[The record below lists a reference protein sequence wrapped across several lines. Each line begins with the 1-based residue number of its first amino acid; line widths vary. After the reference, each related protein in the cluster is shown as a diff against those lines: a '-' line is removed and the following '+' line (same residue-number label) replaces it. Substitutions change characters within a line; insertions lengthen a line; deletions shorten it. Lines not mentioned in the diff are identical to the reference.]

1 MSNDVFIFDATSNNF
16 PSIIIENSKKIPVVV
31 EFMGVWSEP
40 CFIVE
45 EIYSKLA
52 VEFAGRFIFAK
63 VDIDEQSALREQYE
77 IENVPVVMVF
87 HHGEVVR
94 VEMGQ
99 INEAEARAL
108 LSDFGIVNENDVLR
122 QQARDKHLAGDT
134 PAAIMLLTQAIRSNP
149 ADTRVAMDMVQIFID
164 IGNIGDA
171 TSLFN
176 RLPDKAK
183 ESETGKSLIGQL
195 TFIDHAAKTEGVEKL
210 QQRLQENSD
219 DHDARFDLVI
229 CLIATHD
236 YQQAMDHLLQLLS
249 SVPDYKDGA
258 AREMMIGVTGTLAT
272 TQPELAKEYKRKFA
286 NLTA

>member
-149 ADTRVAMDMVQIFID
+149 ADTHVAMDMVQIFID